1 MLKELSA
8 SVAKLIQAEGEK
20 LARTWQDAQTTTQK
34 DVRDVVTAADVDI
47 ENALRVGLSELLPL
61 AGFVVEEGT
70 NTIEKQYMWVIDPID
85 QTKNFASKLP
95 LFYIQAA
102 LLEQGT
108 PILGVIYQPVSGQC
122 FAGSRGN
129 GVTLNGAPLPVR
141 SAESLSAALIDIDL
155 GGSDDVVLK
164 QRTIG
169 ALVQRAY
176 RVRVSGGAYAPYL
189 LTGAIDA
196 SIVLNQKTKLVD
208 QAPRIE
214 LFREAGLRSEVVSVG
229 AHTYFVTAPETLY
242 TELVSLLNDAHGS

>member
-34 DVRDVVTAADVDI
+34 DVRDVVTAADI
-47 ENALRVGLSELLPL
+47 EIETTLRGGLSGLLPD
-61 AGFVVEEGT
+61 AGFVVEEGEST
-70 NTIEKQYMWVIDPID
+70 QEKKYMWVIDPID

-102 LLEQGT
+102 LIENGV

-129 GVTLNGAPLPVR
+129 GVMLNGTPISETPVR
-141 SAESLSAALIDIDL
+141 PLSEAVIDVDL
-155 GGSDDVVLK
+155 GGIEDVAVK
-164 QRTIG
+164 QELLGRLLG
-169 ALVQRAY
+169 RAY

-189 LTGAIDA
+189 LTGSIDA
-196 SIVLNQKTKLVD
+196 FVVLNKKTKSVD
-208 QAPRIE
+208 QAPRNA
-214 LFREAGLRSEVVSVG
+214 LFREAGFR
-229 AHTYFVTAPETLY
+229 
-242 TELVSLLNDAHGS
+242 TELVTTQPGYYVIANTKLSAEIATLLSMPHGS

>member
-20 LARTWQDAQTTTQK
+20 LARTWQDAQITTQK
-34 DVRDVVTAADVDI
+34 DVRDVVTAADVEI
-47 ENALRVGLSELLPL
+47 ENALRMGLSVLLPE

-70 NTIEKQYMWVIDPID
+70 TTAEKEYMWIIDPID

-95 LFYIQAA
+95 LFYVQAA
-102 LLEQGT
+102 LLEQGV

-122 FAGSRGN
+122 FIGSRGN
-129 GVTLNGAPLPVR
+129 GVTLDGAAVSLQEER
-141 SAESLSAALIDIDL
+141 ALSAAIVDVDL
-155 GGSDDVVLK
+155 GGTDDSAIKK
-164 QRTIG
+164 QIVG
-169 ALVQRAY
+169 LLVERAY